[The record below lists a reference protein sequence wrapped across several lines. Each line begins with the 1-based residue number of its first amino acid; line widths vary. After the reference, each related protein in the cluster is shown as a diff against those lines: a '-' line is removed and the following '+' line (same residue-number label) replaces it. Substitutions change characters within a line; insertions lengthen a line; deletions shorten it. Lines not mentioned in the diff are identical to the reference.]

1 MVPEHPRPVTDDIM
15 ATRAEPLAIRLPVAR
30 AATGALTTGEALSH
44 WGLILVLVAI
54 GALKFTVAEAEG
66 IKRLVET
73 SPFMSWLYAVTDVM
87 GASRL
92 IGVVELVAALG
103 MALHRVA
110 PRAALAGSALAIV
123 TFAAT
128 LSFLVTAPG
137 AWDRTL
143 GFPALG
149 GTGQFVIKDVVL
161 LGASVQA
168 FARARRALSGA
179 P

>member
-1 MVPEHPRPVTDDIM
+1 M
-15 ATRAEPLAIRLPVAR
+15 ATHAESLAYRLPVAR
-30 AATGALTTGEALSH
+30 SRTMALTAGEVVTH
-44 WGLILVLVAI
+44 WGLVLVLVGI
-54 GALKFTVAEAEG
+54 GALKFTAGEAEG
-66 IKRLVET
+66 IRGLVT
-73 SPFMSWLYAVTDVM
+73 SSPLLSWLHAVTDVM

-92 IGVVELVAALG
+92 IGVVELLAALG
-103 MALHRVA
+103 LALHRVSS
-110 PRAALAGSALAIV
+110 RAALAGSVLAIV

-137 AWDRTL
+137 AWDRSL

-161 LGASVQA
+161 LGASLQA
-168 FARARRALSGA
+168 FARARRAFSDA